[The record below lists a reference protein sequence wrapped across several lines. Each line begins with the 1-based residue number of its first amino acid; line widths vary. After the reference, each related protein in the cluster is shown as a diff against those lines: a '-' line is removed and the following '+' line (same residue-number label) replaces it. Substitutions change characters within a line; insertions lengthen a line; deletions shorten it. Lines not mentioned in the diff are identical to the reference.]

1 MQFVKS
7 MSNFYYHIEVDVLNK
22 WAPICLDRLRHFG
35 NDLSIFVGGQMI
47 RIFACISVFVIG
59 VVYPFVVH
67 ADNVSYTNFSVNAES
82 WVETDDQSINVSICF
97 QGIKVGNRN
106 LYNNCARLKATS
118 SRRSK
123 DFGKQYFYLVF
134 ETKNTQ
140 LVFKSN
146 STGGNG
152 NNKFWLRENST
163 DDTRPG
169 FNSWIKKFDKPRQ
182 AMVGAMCSKF
192 ADDLW
197 LKQNVSK
204 ALKGN
209 NVSQAVYNKITWDRA
224 FKAWDKIATR
234 CHRLAARQLATAVT
248 MQPVP
253 QPKKFAAC
261 GLNWQGN
268 IFSLGIRKAIQSGL
282 KKRKILEGS
291 IDGQFGP
298 KTCKAVKLFLDVEGR
313 NPKNTFDSVEL
324 RRVQQTPTKSVLQK
338 YQINQT
344 SCNNYRDR
352 TSISR
357 LQDSLKRARL
367 YRGKVDG
374 IAGSGTRE
382 AVEKAEQ
389 LLGYQVTS
397 ANGCLDTSEFSWLSV
412 IATARDAGIFSCDLS
427 LTKNTYDT
435 YMPILK
441 DLGYA
446 TYWSKSFNQYTQRNF
461 VKGVIKFEA
470 DKKSISPTLI
480 QKNCTLSGSE
490 KGELI
495 RLSTSKN
502 CEMLLTKT
510 RVKRV
515 QQALKQAGLYDF
527 VISGNLNSPT
537 LVAIEKAEARLM
549 HKSDMKKGCLSEHEI
564 SWLRVL
570 SEARNLGI
578 PFCSTGF
585 NRTEYNQYGKI
596 LKDLGYFPFFME
608 SPTTS
613 AQQNYIRAIMQF
625 ETDKK
630 YVGQQVIQP
639 NCALSSTETK
649 KLNALAAEKDC
660 PILANRGSVANL
672 QNVLAKAGLYG
683 GSVSANLSQSTLD
696 GIKRAKN
703 KLSRRASSNGNCI
716 STNELGWLKVLGEAR
731 GFGIYQ
737 CDLDLD
743 RKTFSDYGPKL
754 KDLGYLKYFQDNFAV
769 RNQQDFV
776 KGVIRFEG
784 DEYSSGSKQI
794 KRDCSLSPSEEIELE
809 RLWQIKT
816 KAPIDTTPDATKLSE
831 TYTLQMAQNLI
842 SDLETYLQNKEIN
855 PFGIKLVSAYAKAS
869 DVAKQGAWSD
879 EDKKNFKSL
888 KDLVLS
894 NTEFA
899 LYHSAQVSERTTKK
913 SRILKRLGAVID
925 NLIADG
931 TLFMQTNPL
940 VDSASQVAEVTK
952 EIRKVRDQSEV
963 STLLKAIQKI
973 EQQYETLGVPFRKIE
988 FITDDLLLTD
998 EQKALVEQIRSA
1010 QERRQTAA
1018 LLTAAQEAENERNKQ
1033 EAKLKEKEL
1042 ENARVLA
1049 ETKEREDKVNR
1060 YKLEA
1065 ATLLQDIR
1073 EYVRAGNQ
1081 FDISLPKYLQDAK
1094 GAEKADEWS
1103 AELLSGYEQLLSYV
1117 NKFDQFRQFRSDK
1130 EKQRELQ
1137 KQKLLADLRADRVR
1151 ILKELEEWIK
1161 ANPFSEA
1168 AATLVSLIDEYAKEE
1183 ENDDIDIMEK
1193 RLALL
1198 IEKVRASGVELP
1210 ISELFERRG
1219 YSLDGANEPLAPA
1232 NVITTLSDAQQ
1243 YIKDVQNFVK
1253 ENPTVFGPELVK
1265 LYNGIRSVV
1274 DQDEW
1279 NDDTK
1284 SAFSS
1289 FETFTGK
1296 QSLFTAFRKSEI
1308 NKRAEGR
1315 KLALERLRKALLQL
1329 LADGSVYIQNNQ
1341 FAENALTIYQAVEFG
1356 RSLERNTDPSDIL
1369 KAVDKI
1375 KKVYNDNG
1383 IPFTDTLIEIEF
1395 LEMSVEEIRI
1405 VNEMNEAY
1413 RRRTADLQAK
1423 KVEIETLNKKIVE
1436 DKIATEL
1443 ANAKSEAENVSRE
1456 KEITENAAEIIDVK
1470 RKNFEEHAAEMRLEA
1485 KDLVAD
1491 AREFVEQGNRFGLE
1505 FILLNAGIVGFEVET
1520 WQQPLFD
1527 NYIKF
1532 RNYVL
1537 ENEEFVSFRKT
1548 QIENRKIAATEAFD
1562 YWVNELGL
1570 MQKSLEGWVLKNQ
1583 IDPKAAAAFGIYQE
1597 LAMIN
1602 IDQPKTIGDGDVLR
1616 LKTDVKAIAEKLA
1629 KLSIPGV
1636 YIYEENPTTT
1646 IGPITD
1652 PDSTPE
1658 DITLESA
1665 QNTLADVKNYI
1676 QTGQGTFDSKK
1687 FPILFANIRDI
1698 EKGVWN
1704 PKMEQAALEF
1714 RQFVL
1719 SSDQFSEY
1727 HSQQIKIR
1735 AEKIIVQKE
1744 EIVSEIENLRKGL
1757 DEWLASNPFDE
1768 RAVSVV
1774 TELENLESELGES
1787 NGDELSLPLARLS
1800 SILKRLK
1807 EFAAGLKLPDTRLEG
1822 TVPIPPG
1829 PLPSTKVIF
1838 VNLSGSAAHAIRN
1851 LDGEIVFDS
1860 EQADYCYAMI
1870 NPLQKVDRFYLRK
1883 LIGQKTKAPQFEAL
1897 SPCSVANISTMDLI
1911 ITDGRAINEGN
1922 LAVKSATEMGYEQFA
1937 EVEQVEIEAEA
1948 ERDLILVENLKND
1961 LEQGVRAGFG
1971 YVVNNN
1977 SSSVGCLTIDGSED
1991 AHSILISQAEDRINL
2006 YRDTRVSVFE
2016 FMSIDQ
2022 AFSQWQRGRCGVV
2035 YANADDL
2042 SRFIE
2047 SLENNQDD
2055 FDLSP
2060 DWYSAKK
2067 VDKIQNTIKTRD
2079 DETKRAIETRRREL
2093 ELQKKLEEEA
2103 RDKAVSEADKKQIE
2117 LREIYGPRVK
2127 GLKEAFES
2135 EMNLALDQL
2144 LGKNTLAE
2152 PSGYLGKFR
2161 ALDDVIAFHKR
2172 RDWEE
2177 TERQMIVVDYGV
2189 AEWSDREVEANII
2202 RAMVNVKN
2210 RTLGKYKEICFD
2222 LGYIWDQ
2229 EFEMIRDPVAVSC
2242 TDGNIENWKNKQ
2254 AFTSRWNVTLQ

>member
-1 MQFVKS
+1 
-7 MSNFYYHIEVDVLNK
+7 
-22 WAPICLDRLRHFG
+22 
-35 NDLSIFVGGQMI
+35 MI
-47 RIFACISVFVIG
+47 RIFACISVYVIG
-59 VVYPFVVH
+59 VVYPLVVH
-67 ADNVSYTNFSVNAES
+67 ADNVSYTNFSVNANS
-82 WVETDDQSINVSICF
+82 YVETEEQSINVSICF
-97 QGIKVGNRN
+97 QGIKVDNRN

-123 DFGKQYFYLVF
+123 DFGKQYFHLIF

-146 STGGNG
+146 STGSNG

-248 MQPVP
+248 MQPAP
-253 QPKKFAAC
+253 KPKKFAAC

-268 IFSLGIRKAIQSGL
+268 TYSMIARRAIQMGL
-282 KKRKILEGS
+282 KKRKIL
-291 IDGQFGP
+291 DGPVDGKFGP
-298 KTCKAVKLFLDVEGR
+298 KTCEAVKLFLSVEGR
-313 NPKNTFDSVEL
+313 DPKNTFDSYEYYL
-324 RRVQQTPTKSVLQK
+324 IKKDPGSPALQK
-338 YQINQT
+338 YSAT
-344 SCNNYRDR
+344 KSSCSNIKDR
-352 TSISR
+352 QSIVK
-357 LQDSLKRARL
+357 LQASLKRAGIYL
-367 YRGKVDG
+367 SKVDG
-374 IAGSGTRE
+374 IAGPGTIK

-389 LLGYQVTS
+389 LLGYQVT
-397 ANGCLDTSEFSWLSV
+397 AADGCLDTGEFSWISV
-412 IATARDAGIFSCDLS
+412 LATARDAGIYRCELNV
-427 LTKNTYDT
+427 TKNTYDT

-446 TYWSKSFNQYTQRNF
+446 AYWSKSFNQYTKRNF
-461 VKGVIKFEA
+461 VKSVIKFEA
-470 DKKSISPTLI
+470 DKKSTSPTSI
-480 QKNCTLSGSE
+480 QKNCTLSESE
-490 KGELI
+490 KGVLI
-495 RLSTSKN
+495 RLSASKN
-502 CEMLLTKT
+502 CETLLAKT
-510 RVKRV
+510 QVKRV
-515 QQALKQAGLYDF
+515 QEALKQVGLYDL
-527 VISGNLNSPT
+527 VVTGNLNFPT
-537 LVAIEKAEARLM
+537 LEAIEKAETRLGQ
-549 HKSDMKKGCLSEHEI
+549 KSDMKNGCLSSNEMG
-564 SWLRVL
+564 WL
-570 SEARNLGI
+570 
-578 PFCSTGF
+578 
-585 NRTEYNQYGKI
+585 
-596 LKDLGYFPFFME
+596 
-608 SPTTS
+608 
-613 AQQNYIRAIMQF
+613 
-625 ETDKK
+625 
-630 YVGQQVIQP
+630 
-639 NCALSSTETK
+639 
-649 KLNALAAEKDC
+649 
-660 PILANRGSVANL
+660 
-672 QNVLAKAGLYG
+672 NVLGK
-683 GSVSANLSQSTLD
+683 
-696 GIKRAKN
+696 
-703 KLSRRASSNGNCI
+703 
-716 STNELGWLKVLGEAR
+716 AR
-731 GFGIYQ
+731 GYGVYQ
-737 CDLDLD
+737 CDFDLD
-743 RKTFSDYGPKL
+743 RKTFSDFGPKL
-754 KDLGYLKYFQDNFAV
+754 KDLGYLKYFQDNYAI

-776 KGVIRFEG
+776 KGVIQFEG
-784 DEYSSGSKQI
+784 DEYTAGSTQI

-842 SDLETYLQNKEIN
+842 SDLEGYLKEKGFN
-855 PFGIKLVSAYAKAS
+855 PFGVKLATTYAKVR
-869 DVAKQGAWSD
+869 DVSKQAAWND
-879 EDKKNFKSL
+879 QDKKNFKAL

-894 NTEFA
+894 NSEFA

-913 SRILKRLGAVID
+913 SRILNRLRALID

-940 VDSASQVAEVTK
+940 LDSASKVADVIE
-952 EIRKVRDQSEV
+952 EIQKVRDQSEV
-963 STLLKAIQKI
+963 SKLLMAIQKI
-973 EQQYETLGVPFRKIE
+973 EQQYESLGVPFRKIE
-988 FITDDLLLTD
+988 FRTDDLLLTD
-998 EQKALVEQIRSA
+998 DQKILVDKIRSA

-1018 LLTAAQEAENERNKQ
+1018 LEAAALEAENERKKQ
-1033 EAKLKEKEL
+1033 EAKLKEEEL
-1042 ENARVLA
+1042 EKARVLA
-1049 ETKEREDKVNR
+1049 ETKEREDKVKR

-1094 GAEKADEWS
+1094 GAEQADEWS

-1117 NKFDQFRQFRSDK
+1117 NKFDKFRQFRNDK

-1137 KQKLLADLRADRVR
+1137 TQKLLADLRADRVR

-1168 AATLVSLIDEYAKEE
+1168 AATLVSLIDEYAKEGE
-1183 ENDDIDIMEK
+1183 TEDIDLMEE
-1193 RLALL
+1193 RLATL

-1219 YSLDGANEPLAPA
+1219 YSLDGANQPLAPA

-1296 QSLFTAFRKSEI
+1296 QSLFVAFRKSEI

-1315 KLALERLRKALLQL
+1315 ELALERLRKALLQL
-1329 LADGSVYIQNNQ
+1329 LADGSLYIQNNQ

-1356 RSLERNTDPSDIL
+1356 RSLERNTDPSDLL

-1375 KKVYNDNG
+1375 KKVYNDNS
-1383 IPFTDTLIEIEF
+1383 IPFADTLIEIEF
-1395 LEMSVEEIRI
+1395 LAMSDEEIRL

-1413 RRRTADLQAK
+1413 RRRTAELKAQK
-1423 KVEIETLNKKIVE
+1423 NEIEELNKEIVK

-1443 ANAKSEAENVSRE
+1443 ANTKSEAAIVETE
-1456 KEITENAAEIIDVK
+1456 KDIAEKGFEILDVEIK
-1470 RKNFEEHAAEMRLEA
+1470 TFEKYAAEMRIEA
-1485 KDLVAD
+1485 QNLVAD
-1491 AREFVEQGNRFGLE
+1491 ARDFVEQGNRFGLE
-1505 FILLNAGIVGFEVET
+1505 FILLNASIVGFEAES

-1527 NYIKF
+1527 NYIEF
-1532 RNYVL
+1532 RNYVF
-1537 ENEEFVSFRKT
+1537 ENEEFVSFRER
-1548 QIENRKIAATEAFD
+1548 QIESREKAALKAFED
-1562 YWVNELGL
+1562 LVNELEL
-1570 MQKSLEGWVLKNQ
+1570 MKKSLEDWVLKNQ
-1583 IDPKAAAAFGIYQE
+1583 IDPKAADAFGIYQE
-1597 LAMIN
+1597 LAGIN
-1602 IDQPKTIGDGDVLR
+1602 ADQPETISNNDVLR
-1616 LKTDVKAIAEKLA
+1616 LKADVKAIGEKLA

-1636 YIYEENPTTT
+1636 YVYEENPSTLPSS
-1646 IGPITD
+1646 IPD
-1652 PDSTPE
+1652 PDPTPE
-1658 DITLESA
+1658 EIITLKSA

-1687 FPILFANIRDI
+1687 LPLLFAKIRDI

-1714 RQFVL
+1714 SQFVL

-1727 HSQQIKIR
+1727 HAQQNKKR
-1735 AEKIIVQKE
+1735 AEEIQAQKE
-1744 EIVSEIENLRKGL
+1744 EISRKIKSTREAL
-1757 DEWLASNPFDE
+1757 FEWLASNPFDE
-1768 RAVSVV
+1768 RAVSVAN
-1774 TELENLESELGES
+1774 ELENLESALTGS
-1787 NGDELSLPLARLS
+1787 DDDGMSLPLESLTRILNGLEEFVS
-1800 SILKRLK
+1800 SSGISISPV
-1807 EFAAGLKLPDTRLEG
+1807 LPSDPEPPQTG
-1822 TVPIPPG
+1822 TGMPM
-1829 PLPSTKVIF
+1829 PSTKFIF
-1838 VNLSGSAAHAIRN
+1838 VNLSGSATHAIRN
-1851 LDGEIVFDS
+1851 LDGEIVFEK

-1870 NPLQKVDRFYLRK
+1870 NPLQKEDRFYLRK
-1883 LIGQKTKAPQFEAL
+1883 LIGEKTKAPQFEAL
-1897 SPCSVANISTMDLI
+1897 SPCSIANISTMDLI

-1922 LAVKSATEMGYEQFA
+1922 LAVKSATEMGYEKFT
-1937 EVEQVEIEAEA
+1937 EVEQTEIEAEA
-1948 ERDLILVENLKND
+1948 QRDKVRVENLKDD

-1977 SSSVGCLTIDGSED
+1977 SSSAGCLTIDGSEE
-1991 AHSILISQAEDRINL
+1991 AHAILISQAEDRINL
-2006 YRDTRVSVFE
+2006 YRDTRVSAFE
-2016 FMSIDQ
+2016 LMSIDQ

-2042 SRFIE
+2042 SRLIE

-2060 DWYSAKK
+2060 DWFSAKS
-2067 VDKIQNTIKTRD
+2067 VAKIQNTIKTRD

-2093 ELQKKLEEEA
+2093 ELQKKLEEKA
-2103 RDKAVSEADKKQIE
+2103 REQAISEADQKQAE

-2127 GLKEAFES
+2127 GLKESFET
-2135 EMNLALDQL
+2135 EMNLVLNQL
-2144 LGKNTLAE
+2144 LGKNTSE
-2152 PSGYLGKFR
+2152 EIPEYLGKFK
-2161 ALDDVIAFHKR
+2161 ALDDVILFHTR

-2177 TERQMIVVDYGV
+2177 TERQLSVVDYGV
-2189 AEWSDREVEANII
+2189 AKWSDRDVEANII

-2229 EFEMIRDPVAVSC
+2229 EFEMIRDPIAMPCS
-2242 TDGNIENWKNKQ
+2242 DGGIVNWKNKQ
-2254 AFTSRWNVTLQ
+2254 TFKSRWNVTLQ